1 MIPTGANE
9 KRAVPQIGRYTAG
22 VLNRG
27 LKLRLLG
34 WMPRKDLVPV
44 ARSTKLAASQLRAKS
59 QSRCNV
65 VAEISSASAASVS
78 VKPPKKRSSITLAA
92 REALSVS
99 VGTVRRV

>member
-44 ARSTKLAASQLRAKS
+44 ARSTKLAGKPASSEVPVSPQRGSRDIQRFRCFGFGQTAEEAQLDH
-59 QSRCNV
+59 
-65 VAEISSASAASVS
+65 
-78 VKPPKKRSSITLAA
+78 LGGA
-92 REALSVS
+92 RIQ
-99 VGTVRRV
+99 RF